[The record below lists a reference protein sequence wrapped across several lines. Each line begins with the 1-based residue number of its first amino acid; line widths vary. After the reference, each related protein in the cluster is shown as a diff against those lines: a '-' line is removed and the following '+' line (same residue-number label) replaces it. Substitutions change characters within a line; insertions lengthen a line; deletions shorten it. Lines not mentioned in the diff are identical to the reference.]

1 MTDEPGHGE
10 NGEVE
15 YGLVLAFD
23 TNDPEFTRGFEAGQI
38 WERLERDGYTSQ
50 LVSAGNAEMVM
61 RMADH
66 YGLKFTAED
75 VGYEWLQVTV
85 GEPKEPAETD

>member
-1 MTDEPGHGE
+1 MSDEPERGE

-15 YGLVLAFD
+15 YSLVLAFD
-23 TNDPEFTRGFEAGQI
+23 TDDPEFTRGFEAGQI

-61 RMADH
+61 RMADKH
-66 YGLKFTAED
+66 GLKFTAED

-85 GEPKEPAETD
+85 GEPKDRAEAD